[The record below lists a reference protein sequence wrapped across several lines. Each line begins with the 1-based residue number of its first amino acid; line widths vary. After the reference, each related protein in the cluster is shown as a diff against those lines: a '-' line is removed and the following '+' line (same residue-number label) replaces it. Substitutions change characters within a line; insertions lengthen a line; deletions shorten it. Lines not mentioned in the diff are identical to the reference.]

1 MTFEPIQPVK
11 IRLRHLA
18 DILEDTHSATA
29 QLLREAA
36 DDIERLT
43 SALVAAIGDKV
54 NP

>member
-1 MTFEPIQPVK
+1 MTFEPTQPIT

-43 SALVAAIGDKV
+43 TALVAVVSDRV